1 MIQYR
6 KGGFRMSVLPYV
18 LLLEVSEDDEVLVYS
33 ANTDKEYTFIVKP
46 EYADIYRAMLEDD
59 EESLLEFDEET
70 EQIRSI

>member
-1 MIQYR
+1 
-6 KGGFRMSVLPYV
+6 MSVLPYV

-46 EYADIYRAMLEDD
+46 EHADIYRAMLEDD

-70 EQIRSI
+70 GKIRSIEE